1 MIFVREF
8 YTLFPHFLEATC
20 PLSSA
25 KPHKHLTVLLG
36 WVDVTSDYIS
46 LRKGSYV
53 DKPQI
58 NGAGTYTLPT
68 VGTIS
73 HRAKDIDV

>member
-8 YTLFPHFLEATC
+8 YTLFPRFLEATC

-25 KPHKHLTVLLG
+25 NPHKHLQFLLG

-46 LRKGSYV
+46 LGKASYV

-58 NGAGTYTLPT
+58 NGVGIYLYSSHWGAG
-68 VGTIS
+68 GTGL
-73 HRAKDIDV
+73 